1 MKHTTAKTVLSGL
14 ILVLALGTPLW
25 TQADDKKDE
34 TNLESVRKDIDKDT
48 ASSKAEARVQAL
60 AAQYK
65 VDPSVVQDLRARKQG
80 WGETAIELSM
90 AQHLTQSNPKD
101 YPTMTD
107 ALNKISAMRAD
118 KMGWG
123 KIANDLGFKL
133 GPVVSDAMHARNEMR
148 KELRM
153 ARSEKNEKHERAE
166 MGGNRPD
173 RGGRPDRP
181 NRPEHPERSR

>member
-1 MKHTTAKTVLSGL
+1 MKQTTVKTVLSGMIL
-14 ILVLALGTPLW
+14 ILALGVPFW
-25 TQADDKKDE
+25 VQADDKDE

-48 ASSKAEARVQAL
+48 AAAKAQARTQEL
-60 AAQYK
+60 AAQFK
-65 VDPSVVQDLRARKQG
+65 VDPSVVQDLRANKQG
-80 WGETAIELSM
+80 WGETTIELSM

-133 GPVVSDAMHARNEMR
+133 GPVVSEAMHVRNEMH
-148 KELRM
+148 KESRM
-153 ARSEKNEKHERAE
+153 ERSEKNEKHDRAE
-166 MGGNRPD
+166 MGGERPD
-173 RGGRPDRP
+173 HGGRPDRP

>member
-1 MKHTTAKTVLSGL
+1 MKQTTAKTVVSGL
-14 ILVLALGTPLW
+14 ILLLALGSPLW
-25 TQADDKKDE
+25 AQADSTDE

-48 ASSKAEARVQAL
+48 AAAKAETRVQAL
-60 AAQYK
+60 AKQYK
-65 VDPSVVQDLRARKQG
+65 VDPSVVQDLRTKKQG
-80 WGETAIELSM
+80 WGETTIELSM

-133 GPVVSDAMHARNEMR
+133 GPVVSNAMHVRNEMR
-148 KELRM
+148 KEARM
-153 ARSEKNEKHERAE
+153 ERSEKNEKHEKAE
-166 MGGNRPD
+166 MGGERPD

-181 NRPEHPERSR
+181 SRPEHPERPR